1 MKEQLV
7 TNNNIKNFEKDNL
20 LKEIKKMSYI
30 QYSILLLSI
39 IRFILMFF
47 LILLFTYF
55 PKSFTANLF
64 TVILFLYV
72 ILITPIL
79 NIYLLIIAI
88 TGKLNRD
95 FWSKN
100 KKFNLGLYTCFCC
113 CCIMSKNVSFLK
125 MLTIINSIIKF
136 AWSSCLLYYLLNDSS
151 QPNLSRFFPYNF
163 KRVLYKIIINFI
175 DSFILFSLYYCFY
188 YSEFF
193 LNRVEKYLE
202 YYKRLI
208 IKNRNKEAEF
218 VRNTLP
224 ATIEDY
230 ISNETELQNV

>member
-1 MKEQLV
+1 MKEQLI
-7 TNNNIKNFEKDNL
+7 TTNNIKSVEEDILFR
-20 LKEIKKMSYI
+20 EIKKMSYI
-30 QYSILLLSI
+30 QYLILLISL

-47 LILLFTYF
+47 LVSLLGYF
-55 PKSFTANLF
+55 PKSFIANLF

-72 ILITPIL
+72 ILITPLL
-79 NIYLLIIAI
+79 NIYFLIIAI
-88 TGKLNRD
+88 TGKINRD
-95 FWSKN
+95 FWLKN
-100 KKFNLGLYTCFCC
+100 KKYSLGLYTCCCC
-113 CCIMSKNVSFLK
+113 CCIMSKNISYLKIVS
-125 MLTIINSIIKF
+125 IINSIIKF

-151 QPNLSRFFPYNF
+151 QPSIRRVFPYNP
-163 KRVLYKIIINFI
+163 KRVLYKIIISFI
-175 DSFILFSLYYCFY
+175 DSFLLFSLYYCFY

-193 LNRVEKYLE
+193 FKRIEKYLE

-230 ISNETELQNV
+230 VSNETEMQNV